1 LEESIY
7 ETLLKYF
14 VLPFM
19 ATVLSAILILTPLSF
34 LEKILYAILVV
45 LVSLIIALMYDKWQR
60 RRVKKQMEGIK
71 PLVDKGKVH
80 YIKVKTVPLLTL

>member
-1 LEESIY
+1 MIIKLEDSIY

-19 ATVLSAILILTPLSF
+19 ATVLSAVLILAPLSF
-34 LEKILYAILVV
+34 FEKVMYAFLIVF
-45 LVSLIIALMYDKWQR
+45 VSFMSAIMCNKWQR
-60 RRVKKQMEGIK
+60 HKVKKQMESIK

-80 YIKVKTVPLLTL
+80 

>member
-1 LEESIY
+1 
-7 ETLLKYF
+7 
-14 VLPFM
+14 
-19 ATVLSAILILTPLSF
+19 
-34 LEKILYAILVV
+34 
-45 LVSLIIALMYDKWQR
+45 MYDKWQR